1 MARLA
6 RSDSTDQHTPYW
18 FVLPTVNALRR
29 VHGAGVAQGDVLA
42 QVVACE
48 EDAGLIGEPLG
59 NDPVLCDV
67 DAEHAP
73 AVAVADLIDPMTAA
87 VLVAGFDGQGR
98 VVVAADDDVAGAD
111 VLIAGRRADWV
122 HWGE

>member
-1 MARLA
+1 M
-6 RSDSTDQHTPYW
+6 
-18 FVLPTVNALRR
+18 
-29 VHGAGVAQGDVLA
+29 LA

-48 EDAGLIGEPLG
+48 EDVGLIGEPLG

-87 VLVAGFDGQGR
+87 VLVAGFEKPLVGSIPGCFVR
-98 VVVAADDDVAGAD
+98 VAA
-111 VLIAGRRADWV
+111 RRD
-122 HWGE
+122 